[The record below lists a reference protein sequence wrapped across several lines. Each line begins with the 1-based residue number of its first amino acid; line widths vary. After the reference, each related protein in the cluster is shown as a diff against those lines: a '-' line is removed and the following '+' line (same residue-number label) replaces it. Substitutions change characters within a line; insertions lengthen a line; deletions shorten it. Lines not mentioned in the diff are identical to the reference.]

1 MDSIRTA
8 NFNYFIGTKVGT
20 CTIMKELGRGAMG
33 VVYTAYQGSLKRLV
47 AIKILPKEFV
57 SDVLSPERFR
67 QEAETAAYLT
77 HPNIVPIYEIGET
90 DDFYY
95 IIMQLVRGK
104 SLGIILSN
112 MKKHPVPSKRIMP
125 FKDSIKLIINVLD
138 ALGFAH
144 REGTIHQDIKP
155 DNILIEEKTKRAM
168 ITDFGIARLSRGEN
182 LPVKRGVVVGTPIY
196 MAPEQAAGKE
206 TDGRA
211 DIYSVGVLLFL
222 MVAGGLP
229 VRPETGTQTVIR
241 KITNPDSF
249 FLKRPSQINPNINPE
264 MEMIIFKAIASHPD
278 LRFHNCQEFIDALK
292 KYYINYISN
301 QETWF

>member
-95 IIMQLVRGK
+95 IIMQLVRG
-104 SLGIILSN
+104 
-112 MKKHPVPSKRIMP
+112 
-125 FKDSIKLIINVLD
+125 
-138 ALGFAH
+138 
-144 REGTIHQDIKP
+144 
-155 DNILIEEKTKRAM
+155 
-168 ITDFGIARLSRGEN
+168 GIARLSRGEN

-278 LRFHNCQEFIDALK
+278 LRFQNCQEFIDALK